1 MADRRRRKFWGW
13 GYEDEQPGRAE
24 VEETAALARDMLGFG
39 GTEVRTPPRL
49 EDIHLPDSRLK
60 APASLSGIV
69 TADPYERV
77 SHAYGKSYRD
87 VVRAFHG
94 EFPHPP
100 DLVALPRDEK
110 ETAAV
115 LEWCAEAN
123 AAVIPYGGGTSVTG
137 GVEPLVGDAYAGT
150 VTLDLGR
157 LSGVVEVDPV
167 SASARILAGTTLPDA
182 DAQLRPHGLTLR
194 HYPQSYVHATVGG
207 SIVTRAGGHYATGR
221 THIDEFVQSVRAL
234 TPAGPWESRRL
245 PASGAGPSPDRI
257 LIGSEGVLGVVTEAW
272 LRVQDRPLHRA
283 SASVRHRTFAEGA
296 RAARAVVRSGLQPAN
311 CRLLDPGEALLN
323 GAGDGTSAVLIL
335 GFESARHPQE
345 TLLSQA
351 LECVREHGGEPVGEP
366 RISRPEDAD
375 ATQRGGQAPEQQ
387 WKDGF
392 QAAPY
397 LRDTLVA
404 TGILVET
411 FETAVTWN
419 RFDELDEAVLQ
430 AARRAAEAACGTS
443 VVNRRL
449 THVYPDGAAVYY
461 TVLAPARRGSETAQW
476 DAVKAAVS
484 EAILGA
490 GGTITHHHAVGRDHR
505 PWYDRQR
512 PDPFAAALDAVKGE
526 LDPHRILNPGVLLP
540 APERSGPSAAHVL
553 TRTRLLP

>member
-1 MADRRRRKFWGW
+1 MADMRRRKFWGW

-39 GTEVRTPPRL
+39 DTEVRTPPRA
-49 EDIHLPDSRLK
+49 EDIRLPDPRLTV
-60 APASLSGIV
+60 PASLAGVVS
-69 TADPYERV
+69 TDPYERIR
-77 SHAYGKSYRD
+77 HAYGKSYRD

-94 EFPHPP
+94 EFPNPP
-100 DLVALPRDEK
+100 DLVALPCDEK

-115 LEWCAEAN
+115 LEWCAEAG

-137 GVEPLVGDAYAGT
+137 GVEPLVGDAYTGT
-150 VTLDLGR
+150 VTLDLGL
-157 LSGVVEVDPV
+157 LSGVVDVDSG

-182 DAQLRPHGLTLR
+182 DAQLKPHGMTLR
-194 HYPQSYVHATVGG
+194 HYPQSYAHATVGG

-221 THIDEFVQSVRAL
+221 THIDDFVQSVRAL
-234 TPAGPWESRRL
+234 TPTGPWESRRL
-245 PASGAGPSPDRI
+245 PASGAGPSPDRM

-272 LRVQDRPLHRA
+272 LRVQDRPRYRA

-311 CRLLDPGEALLN
+311 CRLLDPREALLN
-323 GAGDGTSAVLIL
+323 GAGDGTHAVLIL
-335 GFESARHPQE
+335 GFESAYHPQE

-351 LECVREHGGEPVGEP
+351 LECVREHGGELAGEP
-366 RISRPEDAD
+366 RISRPEA
-375 ATQRGGQAPEQQ
+375 AEQRSGPAPEQQ

-404 TGILVET
+404 AGILVET

-419 RFDELDEAVLQ
+419 RFGELDEAVL
-430 AARRAAEAACGTS
+430 RAAHEAAEEVCGTG

-484 EAILGA
+484 EAILNT
-490 GGTITHHHAVGRDHR
+490 GGTITHHHAVGRDHM
-505 PWYDRQR
+505 PWYERQR
-512 PDPFAAALDAVKGE
+512 PDAFAAALNAVKGE

-540 APERSGPSAAHVL
+540 APLLAGHPAAESV
-553 TRTRLLP
+553 TRTRRLP